1 MQATTSGEIH
11 KKEVYLGNKNL
22 KNVFEKQ
29 KNIFLEFIEKSNVL
43 YGNKVSITDPAL
55 NYLNMIPEDSIE
67 ECLNNIILKEYYE
80 CEKIYPYLGDYMLHK
95 LFNASKVKTGK
106 RRIMFSK
113 KEQNVFIKY
122 LRSPVAKNIAEW
134 LFKNTNLNRS
144 INIEKYH
151 GNSLLVE
158 SLKEFNFNIDYEYI
172 FYNKTPIEDVK
183 NYRFVIINGVIET
196 VGEIHHLFFKANKT
210 KEPYVIFCFGMS
222 EEVKQTILK
231 NNTMGRFKVY
241 PVCLSVNDENALNI
255 LNDIAAIH
263 NTSVVSSDLGQT
275 ISQEVS
281 KDLPFGKKISFA
293 KKNISI
299 NPVASNKQIEVHR
312 TFLRKRIE
320 EAQTKPDVRS
330 DILKN
335 RLKMFTGSRINF
347 YIPNNLMRNTNQI
360 REIDYFFRFVSS
372 LRLKMKIVSLSGQKF
387 YIPEDYINIV
397 ETKKKSLLDKIY
409 NIQAIIV

>member
-183 NYRFVIINGVIET
+183 NYRFVIINGVLKQLEKFTTYFSKLIKQKSLT
-196 VGEIHHLFFKANKT
+196 LFFVL
-210 KEPYVIFCFGMS
+210 EC
-222 EEVKQTILK
+222 
-231 NNTMGRFKVY
+231 R
-241 PVCLSVNDENALNI
+241 
-255 LNDIAAIH
+255 
-263 NTSVVSSDLGQT
+263 
-275 ISQEVS
+275 
-281 KDLPFGKKISFA
+281 KKL
-293 KKNISI
+293 
-299 NPVASNKQIEVHR
+299 NKQ
-312 TFLRKRIE
+312 F
-320 EAQTKPDVRS
+320 
-330 DILKN
+330 
-335 RLKMFTGSRINF
+335 
-347 YIPNNLMRNTNQI
+347 
-360 REIDYFFRFVSS
+360 
-372 LRLKMKIVSLSGQKF
+372 
-387 YIPEDYINIV
+387 
-397 ETKKKSLLDKIY
+397 
-409 NIQAIIV
+409 

>member
-1 MQATTSGEIH
+1 
-11 KKEVYLGNKNL
+11 
-22 KNVFEKQ
+22 
-29 KNIFLEFIEKSNVL
+29 
-43 YGNKVSITDPAL
+43 
-55 NYLNMIPEDSIE
+55 
-67 ECLNNIILKEYYE
+67 
-80 CEKIYPYLGDYMLHK
+80 
-95 LFNASKVKTGK
+95 
-106 RRIMFSK
+106 
-113 KEQNVFIKY
+113 
-122 LRSPVAKNIAEW
+122 
-134 LFKNTNLNRS
+134 
-144 INIEKYH
+144 
-151 GNSLLVE
+151 
-158 SLKEFNFNIDYEYI
+158 
-172 FYNKTPIEDVK
+172 
-183 NYRFVIINGVIET
+183 
-196 VGEIHHLFFKANKT
+196 
-210 KEPYVIFCFGMS
+210 MS